1 MWLQHQLQY
10 LSVSLSSDLYQF
22 FRFFHYFGQ
31 STGFGAIAKTG
42 AQSFSCSSSMKNDAA
57 LALAPTL
64 APYPLT
70 SIVKKSKIDTYIWKW
85 LWLRLQLH
93 QAPAL
98 AKKWRL

>member
-1 MWLQHQLQY
+1 
-10 LSVSLSSDLYQF
+10 
-22 FRFFHYFGQ
+22 
-31 STGFGAIAKTG
+31 
-42 AQSFSCSSSMKNDAA
+42 MKNDAA